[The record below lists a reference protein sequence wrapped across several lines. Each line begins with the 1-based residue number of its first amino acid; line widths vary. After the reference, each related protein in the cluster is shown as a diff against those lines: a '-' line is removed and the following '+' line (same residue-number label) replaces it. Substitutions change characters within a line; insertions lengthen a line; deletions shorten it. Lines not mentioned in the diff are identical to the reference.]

1 MEVSS
6 TQETVEPRLLE
17 SPVSDSATIG
27 SEAPALIVTGTAIGI
42 AAAATTAA
50 VASKAAAKSPA
61 AKKPVAAA
69 KKTTS
74 TPSKPAASPLAAKPA
89 ASPLAAK
96 PAAKDSVKKLEPA
109 TRYANK

>member
-6 TQETVEPRLLE
+6 TEETVEPRLLE

-42 AAAATTAA
+42 AGAAAATAA

-61 AKKPVAAA
+61 AKKPVVAA
-69 KKTTS
+69 KKTT
-74 TPSKPAASPLAAKPA
+74 AAPAKPA

-96 PAAKDSVKKLEPA
+96 PAVKDSVKKLEPA
-109 TRYANK
+109 TRYA